1 MLKKMLIGID
11 GNEANNKDRVGIGQF
26 AFGVISALEKTDK
39 KNSYLIY
46 LKAPPVEDLPK
57 ERPRW
62 KYLVFGP
69 KKYWTQFAL
78 PLKLFTQKEKLA
90 VFYSPSHYAPRFSP
104 VPTVISLMDLWHHRH
119 PEQFDKKD
127 LYQLTKW
134 EGYSVK
140 KAKHIIT
147 ISEFSKREIVDIYK
161 LSENRITVAYPGFT
175 NFQFSILN
183 FKSNSNSKILNVKN
197 KYKTGNEYFLYLGT
211 LQPKKNIEGLIKAF
225 GFLIS
230 NLSLVI
236 AGKKGW
242 QYEEIF
248 ALVKELKLENKVIF
262 TGFINEEDKPY
273 LIAGA
278 RAFVFPSFYEGF
290 GIPVLEAMNLG
301 VPVVTSNQASLPE
314 VGGKAAIYCDPGK
327 VESIASAMK
336 KVLELNQEEKNEIIK
351 LGFEQGRKFS
361 WENCAGKILNVF
373 ERYDEKN

>member
-1 MLKKMLIGID
+1 MLIGID

-26 AFGVISALEKTDK
+26 AFGVISTLEKTDK

-46 LKAPPVEDLPK
+46 LKAPPVEDFPK
-57 ERPRW
+57 ERPGW
-62 KYLVFGP
+62 QYLVFGP

-119 PEQFDKKD
+119 PEQFNKKD

-134 EGYSVK
+134 EGYSVN
-140 KAKHIIT
+140 KASHIIT
-147 ISEFSKREIVDIYK
+147 ISEFSKKEILDIYK
-161 LSENRITVAYPGFT
+161 LPESKVTVAYPGYT
-175 NFQFSILN
+175 NIKYQ
-183 FKSNSNSKILNVKN
+183 KSNIKN
-197 KYKTGNEYFLYLGT
+197 KEIKKKYGIESDYFLYIGT

-262 TGFINEEDKPY
+262 AGFINEEDKPY

-278 RAFVFPSFYEGF
+278 KAFVFPSFYEGF
-290 GIPVLEAMNLG
+290 GIPVLEAMSLG